1 MSEAERGRGNAAR
14 GFRCAT
20 WLKRDQSAATSKQV
34 CRCSL
39 LFVVGQRVLN
49 ERVLLHRWPDDAGRD
64 LDRGHEVRWA
74 RHRGVGRSGLGV
86 DLFAATALPGPGL
99 SSDHQDHLGLAA
111 PDGEEGLV
119 DDLLLRDAELV
130 TVRPGPFGPDAGR
143 DGPGRI
149 GQRPGSLGQRHAVH
163 LAEERRATGIVGGRQ
178 DRLEHQVGDGH
189 ARRGRGDADQDRCAR
204 GGAARRR
211 IHDWRCYG
219 PPMAKSDTAR
229 WEAALDGFT
238 KESFEADGKRR
249 DIYRAGHGPAVII
262 ISEMPGITPLVAEFG
277 RKVVAAGCT
286 AVMPHIFGDPGDR
299 PQASTCSQ
307 SLGPACISPEF
318 AAFALKKT
326 SPITVWLRK
335 LAAAEHERCGGPGVG
350 AVGMCFTGGF
360 ALAMMV
366 DDIVLAPVLSQ
377 PSLPLPLN
385 QKHKADIGISDA
397 DLARVKERT
406 AAGTCLLGLRF
417 SNDPFCFEERFA
429 TLRRELGDAFI
440 AVEIDSS
447 PGNPHGHP
455 KNAHSVLTEHL
466 QDREGTPTRAAL
478 DQTLTFF
485 REKLGVGTGPGP
497 EAGPG
502 E

>member
-1 MSEAERGRGNAAR
+1 
-14 GFRCAT
+14 
-20 WLKRDQSAATSKQV
+20 
-34 CRCSL
+34 
-39 LFVVGQRVLN
+39 
-49 ERVLLHRWPDDAGRD
+49 
-64 LDRGHEVRWA
+64 
-74 RHRGVGRSGLGV
+74 
-86 DLFAATALPGPGL
+86 
-99 SSDHQDHLGLAA
+99 
-111 PDGEEGLV
+111 
-119 DDLLLRDAELV
+119 
-130 TVRPGPFGPDAGR
+130 
-143 DGPGRI
+143 
-149 GQRPGSLGQRHAVH
+149 
-163 LAEERRATGIVGGRQ
+163 
-178 DRLEHQVGDGH
+178 
-189 ARRGRGDADQDRCAR
+189 
-204 GGAARRR
+204 
-211 IHDWRCYG
+211 
-219 PPMAKSDTAR
+219 MAKSDTAH
-229 WEAALDGFT
+229 WEGALEGFT

-249 DIYRAGHGPAVII
+249 DVYRAGHGPAVVI

-277 RKVVAAGCT
+277 RRVVAAGCT
-286 AVMPHIFGDPGDR
+286 AVMPRIFGDPGR
-299 PQASTCSQ
+299 PVSGVYALQ
-307 SLGPACISPEF
+307 SMGPACVSKEF

-350 AVGMCFTGGF
+350 VVGMCFTGGF

-385 QKHKADIGISDA
+385 KKHKADMGISDA

-406 AAGTCLLGLRF
+406 AQGACLLGLRF
-417 SNDPFCFEERFA
+417 SHDPFCFEARFA

-497 EAGPG
+497 RPG